1 MAKDVA
7 QKIESPFDTESTD
20 RRIVYNGE
28 FVKQASGTGT
38 RSNRPVKR
46 RKRSPVSLVFIV
58 MTVSFFTVSYIW
70 NKITVIRLAEEVNNL
85 QMQHQKILSA
95 NEILR
100 AEISQKSK
108 LERIG
113 KIATEQLGLTYPKEQ
128 PVWLDVDPDRLREFQ
143 ED

>member
-1 MAKDVA
+1 MAKDIV
-7 QKIESPFDTESTD
+7 QKIESPFETESTD

-28 FVKQASGTGT
+28 FVQQASGTRT
-38 RSNRPVKR
+38 NRPVKR

-58 MTVSFFTVSYIW
+58 MLVSFLTVSYIW

-128 PVWLDVDPDRLREFQ
+128 PVWLDVDQDRLREFQ
-143 ED
+143 EE

>member
-1 MAKDVA
+1 M
-7 QKIESPFDTESTD
+7 ESTD

-28 FVKQASGTGT
+28 FVKQASGTRT
-38 RSNRPVKR
+38 NRPVKR

-58 MTVSFFTVSYIW
+58 MTVSFLTVSYIW

-143 ED
+143 EE